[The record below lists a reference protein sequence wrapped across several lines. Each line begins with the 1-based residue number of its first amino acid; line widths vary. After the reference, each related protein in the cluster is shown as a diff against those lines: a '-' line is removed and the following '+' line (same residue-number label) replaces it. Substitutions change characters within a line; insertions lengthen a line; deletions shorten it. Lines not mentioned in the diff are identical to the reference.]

1 MYQMR
6 QYISKD
12 CWEDELNSWA
22 WHTLARCVAHS
33 AVCRMLASV
42 FLCTSMPVSMFTSI
56 HVMSTGRPI
65 SSPCGTEIKMT
76 TSEITHASIL
86 FLFSIFLHS
95 SYWHEWHSTWYYI
108 TCVCVHPVPQLCPTL
123 CDPMDCSLPGSF
135 VHAISQAR
143 TLEWVTISSSTGSSW
158 PRGQTPVSCGLGILY
173 LCAIGKPLY

>member
-95 SYWHEWHSTWYYI
+95 SYHQLALLFLFPPPSPFSPSAATHTFLSPWVRI
-108 TCVCVHPVPQLCPTL
+108 QVPWELQLC
-123 CDPMDCSLPGSF
+123 CI
-135 VHAISQAR
+135 HASTPRIS
-143 TLEWVTISSSTGSSW
+143 ISAW
-158 PRGQTPVSCGLGILY
+158 HI
-173 LCAIGKPLY
+173 IGAQ